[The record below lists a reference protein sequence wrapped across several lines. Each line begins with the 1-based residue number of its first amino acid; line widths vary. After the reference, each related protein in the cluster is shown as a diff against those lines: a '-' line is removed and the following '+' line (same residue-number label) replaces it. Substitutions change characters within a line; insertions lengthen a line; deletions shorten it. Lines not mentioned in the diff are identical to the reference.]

1 MKKILSF
8 TILLMSVF
16 SFTACSSDSDDE
28 ENTNASITGKWF
40 LRDANGEKYSSNR
53 QYLLINPNHD
63 YQVYPS
69 GNPFGLPDKG
79 TWTYEGSYLTLN
91 KTSKFHVDKLTSTT
105 LVLSSENLKFTFE
118 REKTEETAQADGQAG
133 VINKLVGKWILK
145 QKKYWGETSW
155 TDYTDR
161 VRYMILKQDKT
172 FEINPRNTLEAEKTS
187 GSWYL
192 ESNGTIIVIGED
204 KYRILS
210 LSSTRLQLGWLE
222 DGDVVEWSIFDKS
235 E

>member
-1 MKKILSF
+1 VEFISRLH
-8 TILLMSVF
+8 
-16 SFTACSSDSDDE
+16 
-28 ENTNASITGKWF
+28 
-40 LRDANGEKYSSNR
+40 R
-53 QYLLINPNHD
+53 LIGGRLHLIYNI
-63 YQVYPS
+63 
-69 GNPFGLPDKG
+69 
-79 TWTYEGSYLTLN
+79 
-91 KTSKFHVDKLTSTT
+91 LTS
-105 LVLSSENLKFTFE
+105 E